1 MNPKN
6 KKLLKESGEII
17 KISLG
22 RIPEKYTREIM
33 SFDRQNDK
41 IDSLGEIMSNNGY
54 SLSLRLYNWD
64 SEIDDWETARD
75 DLQRKLIVEFINNWA

>member
-6 KKLLKESGEII
+6 KKFLKEAGEII
-17 KISLG
+17 KQSLG
-22 RIPEKYTREIM
+22 KIPEKYTRGIM
-33 SFDRQNDK
+33 SFDRQSDK

-54 SLSLRLYNWD
+54 SLSEKLTDWD
-64 SEIDDWETARD
+64 SEIDEWETARD